1 MAILIDPDLG
11 WFLCAGGA
19 FPGGVGGL
27 ETPTNA
33 GGVGG
38 RSPPTQPAREGVF
51 SPCVLFIYVC
61 FLFFF
66 VGGEGGP
73 RSSNFS
79 VCFYVMS

>member
-1 MAILIDPDLG
+1 MAVLIDPDLG

-19 FPGGVGGL
+19 FP
-27 ETPTNA
+27 

-66 VGGEGGP
+66 VGGRGVHAA
-73 RSSNFS
+73 RISLFVS
-79 VCFYVMS
+79 M